1 VYGVTHTTF
10 SSLPGMRDRTIVLGG
25 FSKDYAMTGW
35 RLGFALAPSD
45 ILEAMRKVHQ
55 YTIMSA
61 PTTAQVAAIAALT
74 DPAAEEAVLAMRDS
88 YNVRRKLLVDGLR
101 DLLLS
106 PLSILAAVIGL
117 VLGGDRPDQYFRRV
131 VRFGLRTEKWIN
143 LFGEHGGPGT
153 ADHLVDPLRSRVI
166 DEARA
171 NPWLSKAGTKL
182 NRQLDGVN
190 SALAS
195 QETEGPAPDD
205 PQDPTARR
213 ADPTRAPD

>member
-1 VYGVTHTTF
+1 MNSPDDPSTPPGSMPSTPEHDTHL
-10 SSLPGMRDRTIVLGG
+10 S
-25 FSKDYAMTGW
+25 
-35 RLGFALAPSD
+35 RLQL
-45 ILEAMRKVHQ
+45 
-55 YTIMSA
+55 
-61 PTTAQVAAIAALT
+61 LT
-74 DPAAEEAVLAMRDS
+74 DVL
-88 YNVRRKLLVDGLR
+88 VFQFKLLVDGLR

-171 NPWLSKAGTKL
+171 NPWLSKAGTSL

-190 SALAS
+190 SAIS
-195 QETEGPAPDD
+195 GQETGSATPEDSEDATG
-205 PQDPTARR
+205 RR
-213 ADPTRAPD
+213 TDATRAPD